1 MCGIV
6 GGVGKIDFRTY
17 LINGLKSLDY
27 RGYDSAGLAYVLDGE
42 KSIFSRRSV
51 GLRNST
57 RSLRNSRDASAA
69 IAHTRWATHGVPSD
83 VNAHPQFSMRQNIFL
98 VHNGVIENFKTLKNR
113 LQAKGY
119 VFASETDTEVIAD
132 LLEDYYLSTNDP
144 LIAIRKT
151 IASLEGSF
159 ACAILIKD
167 HDELYFMKRSS
178 PILIGVGDGA
188 NYLASDA
195 VPMVHYTS
203 KFVDVDDDE
212 YGFMTPSEI
221 PSL

>member
-1 MCGIV
+1 
-6 GGVGKIDFRTY
+6 
-17 LINGLKSLDY
+17 
-27 RGYDSAGLAYVLDGE
+27 
-42 KSIFSRRSV
+42 
-51 GLRNST
+51 
-57 RSLRNSRDASAA
+57 
-69 IAHTRWATHGVPSD
+69 
-83 VNAHPQFSMRQNIFL
+83 MRQNIFL
-98 VHNGVIENFKTLKNR
+98 VHNGVIENFKTSRIGSKSKAMFSP
-113 LQAKGY
+113 AKPTPRSSPIY
-119 VFASETDTEVIAD
+119 WRIIIFRATT
-132 LLEDYYLSTNDP
+132 P

-178 PILIGVGDGA
+178 PILIGVGEGA

-212 YGFMTPSEI
+212 YGYMTPRRI

>member
-6 GGVGKIDFRTY
+6 GGVGKIDFRSY
-17 LINGLKSLDY
+17 LIAGLKALDY
-27 RGYDSAGLAYVLDGE
+27 RGYDSAGLAYVQEGEVHLYKTVGRVEKLDQITPKFTG
-42 KSIFSRRSV
+42 
-51 GLRNST
+51 
-57 RSLRNSRDASAA
+57 ASAA

-83 VNAHPQFSMRQNIFL
+83 VNAHPQFSMRQNVFL

-113 LQAKGY
+113 LQVKGY

-132 LLEDYYLSTNDP
+132 LLEDFYLSTNDP

-151 IASLEGSF
+151 IAALEGSF

-178 PILIGVGDGA
+178 PILIGVGKDA

-195 VPMVHYTS
+195 VPMVHTPHAS
-203 KFVDVDDDE
+203 SMSM
-212 YGFMTPSEI
+212 MTTMAI
-221 PSL
+221 